1 MIGQETRTARLGK
14 WLLRALILLFAAAPI
29 YACLLVALTP
39 RTHMLESQLVPHYF
53 QISNFFDS
61 FQAANASIFNSFFYA
76 IATVLFTLIFSIPV
90 AYILARYEFKAKK
103 MLLFGLLL
111 TQMIAGIVIL
121 PSLYGIYTHIGFI
134 NSRFALILTL
144 TGVNLALTIW
154 LLFGFFATLPGEVE
168 EAAYI
173 DGITFSKLIVQII
186 VPMSAPAI
194 AVSAIF
200 AFINSYNEFLIP
212 MFLITDSSLQPIT
225 MKLYNYLTDTTVL
238 WPTVGSTALIGLF
251 PPVFIFLLF
260 QKYIIGGL
268 TAGAVKS

>member
-1 MIGQETRTARLGK
+1 MIGKEVFLARLGK
-14 WLLRALILLFAAAPI
+14 WLTRGLIMIFAAAPI
-29 YACLLVALTP
+29 YACLVVALTP
-39 RTHMLESQLVPHYF
+39 RAHMLEAQLLPHYF
-53 QISNFFDS
+53 QLSNFWES
-61 FQAANASIFNSFFYA
+61 FQAVNTSIFNSFCYS
-76 IATVLFTLIFSIPV
+76 ISTVILTLVLSIPV

-103 MLLFGLLL
+103 TMLFGLLL

-121 PSLYGIYTHIGFI
+121 PSLYGIYANIGFI

-154 LLFGFFATLPGEVE
+154 LLFGFFATIPKEVE

-173 DGITFSKLIVQII
+173 DGITFTKLIVQVI

-200 AFINSYNEFLIP
+200 VFINSYNEFLIP
-212 MFLITDSSLQPIT
+212 MFLITDSSMQPIT
-225 MKLYNYLTDTTVL
+225 MKLYNYLTDTTIL
-238 WPTVGSTALIGLF
+238 WPIVGSTALIGLF
-251 PPVFIFLLF
+251 PPVIIFLFF
-260 QKYIIGGL
+260 QKYIISGI